1 MYIEI
6 RGSDEGNRHREAVD
20 NALKEFKRR
29 MKKSGILQDLK
40 RYESYMSPS
49 KKKKFRKN
57 EAIKR
62 NKREQRK
69 LERKSFGE

>member
-1 MYIEI
+1 
-6 RGSDEGNRHREAVD
+6 VD
-20 NALKEFKRR
+20 SALKEFKRR